1 MQNTVLAVSSGSFT
15 YQQAVVAVADVAVVE
30 AVVEAPVAA
39 PVEAAVVAAVAAAVV
54 QRLVV
59 RTSIA
64 VPGSTC
70 WSCRTA
76 TLGWF
81 RHQPS

>member
-1 MQNTVLAVSSGSFT
+1 MAVSSCSFT
-15 YQQAVVAVADVAVVE
+15 YLQAVVAVVDVAVVE

-39 PVEAAVVAAVAAAVV
+39 PVEAAVAAAVVAAVAAAVV

-76 TLGWF
+76 TRGWF